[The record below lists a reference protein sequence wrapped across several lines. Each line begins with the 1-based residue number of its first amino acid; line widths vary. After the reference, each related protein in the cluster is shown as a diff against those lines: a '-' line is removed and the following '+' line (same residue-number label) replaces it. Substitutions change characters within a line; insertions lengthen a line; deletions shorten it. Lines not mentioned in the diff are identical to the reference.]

1 MSKSDYPHTV
11 IAEEI
16 NDNSNKDEKY
26 EWNVNLIYPD
36 VIKIQAISITT
47 GVEYILNLGKNK
59 EWCKNNLIKL
69 QNDFSQLY
77 QVLDE
82 AVCKRDGLFYYT
94 VNEVNDNLKL
104 IIKTNPETKFFKLE
118 LEIDIP
124 RFISEHGLT
133 AERIKCVEY
142 QLNRLKED
150 FKTLQKPTFIS
161 SHTQTETQ
169 TTTETQPGSI
179 QKKIYNECGNLV
191 YSGEMKNGKRDGN
204 GIQYC
209 PDSGQIIYEG
219 QFKDGYYD
227 GEGVLYGQSA
237 GITTYNFMYCCYY
250 KGTFKKGLFH
260 DTVNCFTTKPCRDP
274 EESVRSPLVET
285 STHYRCNEAIY
296 KHGMRYSQK
305 NWDLDN
311 DLNQPG
317 REIIE
322 IVNLVPK
329 NEIISNNQAIQ
340 DEN

>member
-1 MSKSDYPHTV
+1 MSYPHTV
-11 IAEEI
+11 IAKEI
-16 NDNSNKDEKY
+16 NENSKDENYQWKV
-26 EWNVNLIYPD
+26 ELIYLD
-36 VIKIQAISITT
+36 VISIQVMSVNT
-47 GVEYILNLGKNK
+47 GAVYKLNLEKNK
-59 EWCKNNLIKL
+59 EWCKKNLMKL

-77 QVLDE
+77 SVIDE
-82 AVCKRDGLFYYT
+82 AVFNKDGLFSYT
-94 VNEVNDNLKL
+94 VNEDNDNLKL

-124 RFISEHGLT
+124 RFISEDGL
-133 AERIKCVEY
+133 ISDKLNCVEY
-142 QLNRLKED
+142 QLNKLKED
-150 FKTLQKPTFIS
+150 FKTLQKLIS
-161 SHTQTETQ
+161 MNSQTQTKTGKQ
-169 TTTETQPGSI
+169 
-179 QKKIYNECGNLV
+179 KIYNECGNLV

-227 GEGVLYGQSA
+227 GEGILYAQSCGMIA
-237 GITTYNFMYCCYY
+237 NNFMYCCYY

-260 DTVNCFTTKPCRDP
+260 GIVNCFTTKPCRDP
-274 EESVRSPLVET
+274 GESVRFPLVET

-296 KHGMRYSQK
+296 QHGIRYSQK
-305 NWDLDN
+305 NWNPDD

-317 REIIE
+317 REISE